1 MYSFNVKFQLFPAN
15 TTLKLQHMDQG
26 IILVVKIVSDLLK
39 QNDFFQVM
47 NWIKQSRV
55 DVEEEIIQNY
65 FLNCIF

>member
-1 MYSFNVKFQLFPAN
+1 MYSFNVKLQLFPAN

-26 IILVVKIVSDLLK
+26 IILVVKTVSDLLK

-65 FLNCIF
+65 FVNCIF

>member
-1 MYSFNVKFQLFPAN
+1 
-15 TTLKLQHMDQG
+15 MDQG

-65 FLNCIF
+65 FVNCIFWKR